1 MKKYESKSGVIM
13 KGIVTERLVIR
24 RFRESDWKD
33 LHEYFSDEKVL
44 EFEPYKPLSEDA
56 CKEEALRRTTDSSF
70 WAVCLKDT
78 NKLIGNVYFAEKD
91 FNTWEIGYVFNLN
104 YKSRGY
110 ATESCKVIMD
120 YAFKELNA
128 RRIIAECDPKNPD
141 SWRLL
146 ERLNMRRE
154 GHLKEN
160 IYFFKDEND
169 NPIWKDTYEYGI
181 LEKEWMYI

>member
-1 MKKYESKSGVIM
+1 V
-13 KGIVTERLVIR
+13 KGRFWVKEIETERLIIR
-24 RFRESDWKD
+24 RFKSDDWKD
-33 LHEYFSDEKVL
+33 FYEYFSNEEVL
-44 EFEPYKPLSEDA
+44 KFEPYKPFSEEESK
-56 CKEEALRRTTDSSF
+56 KEVVRRITDPAF
-70 WAVCLKDT
+70 LAVCLKET
-78 NKLIGNVYFAEKD
+78 NKLIGNIYFEEKD

-128 RRIIAECDPKNPD
+128 RRIIAKCDPKNPN

-160 IYFFKDEND
+160 VYFFKDENN

-181 LEKEWMYI
+181 LEKEW